1 MFLPQHKQLRRDPTV
16 NNCKVCTSPI
26 EQITGLQIHPTCE
39 LDPAVTAEELFSLIE
54 GAITNQPRSLQK
66 RIGPS
71 EIGVPCD
78 RRLGYQLSGMTEV
91 NPRGV
96 AWKPYI
102 GTALHEQF
110 ANIMAKEELARWDAK
125 QVATRW
131 HVEERVTVGEIGGV
145 SITGS
150 ADLFDEATG
159 TVFDWKTTS
168 KNQIRE
174 NWRRNGPGPQ
184 YRAQAHL
191 YGRGFA
197 SQGYQVL
204 NVALIWLTRDGE
216 WEDRYV
222 WSEPYDEQ
230 IAIDA
235 LARANAI
242 HTTVELLGP
251 DVAIPKLATA
261 DVYCRS
267 CPFYRPRAKN
277 AAEGCTGHGTKDP
290 SETAGNK

>member
-1 MFLPQHKQLRRDPTV
+1 MND
-16 NNCKVCTSPI
+16 CKVCSLPLD
-26 EQITGLQIHPTCE
+26 QIDGLQIHPTCE
-39 LDPAVTAEELFSLIE
+39 LDPGVTAGELFNLIE
-54 GAITNQPRSLQK
+54 NSIINQPRSLQK

-71 EIGVPCD
+71 EVGVPCD
-78 RRLGYQLSGMTEV
+78 RRLGYQLAGMAEV
-91 NPRGV
+91 NQRGV
-96 AWKPYI
+96 AWKPYV

-110 ANIMAKEELARWDAK
+110 ADIMAKAEIARFNEEGA
-125 QVATRW
+125 VPRW

-174 NWRRNGPGPQ
+174 NYRKNGPGPQ

-191 YGRGFA
+191 YGKGFA
-197 SQGYQVL
+197 DAGYKIL
-204 NVALIWLTRDGE
+204 NVSLIFLTRDGE

-222 WSEPYDEQ
+222 WAEPYDER
-230 IAIDA
+230 IALDA
-235 LARANAI
+235 LVRANAI
-242 HTTVELLGP
+242 HTAIDLLGAEE
-251 DVAIPKLATA
+251 AIGRLGTT
-261 DVYCRS
+261 DVYCRN

-277 AAEGCTGHGTKDP
+277 PAEGCQGHGTTNSSD
-290 SETAGNK
+290 TAGA